1 MNVQFGENTTLSDKE
16 RDYLTIDEAVKAL
29 WEWRKYRNEVFWNS
43 VYRWALILLGMT
55 IIPYM
60 LPDIIRKL
68 GIYILIFPIL
78 AFFISVFA
86 AYLLAVQYKLYKQ
99 VDAKFKSLLGNFKP
113 EDIPNKPINRLFRIA
128 IGKVVVIVFLTFGI
142 VFELISGLILS
153 HLIPAI

>member
-99 VDAKFKSLLGNFKP
+99 VDAKFKSLLGNFRP

-153 HLIPAI
+153 HLIPAV